1 MEQEVSV
8 MMSIGISVYP
18 TDGDDGETLLRK
30 ADVAMYRAKSEGK
43 SCYRFYCDG
52 MSQAGADRLRLESR
66 LRRAAERGELFLNY
80 QPQVDLN
87 TGRIYGAE
95 ALLRWHDPGY
105 GIISPKAFIPIAEES
120 GLIIPIGEWLL
131 RTACLQAKEWQGS
144 ALNQIR
150 LSVNISLRQFMQK
163 EFAQVVGRILKETG
177 LDAGDLE
184 LELTESIIMENAES
198 VINILNELK
207 QIGVRLAIDDF
218 GTGYSSLMYLKLMP
232 IDIIKID
239 QSFVN
244 DMTVNK
250 DDASICDAIIKLA
263 KSLNLEVIAEGV
275 ETLDQIELLKRL
287 DCNNI
292 QGYVISK
299 PLGCKEFEMFLSKD
313 WIFPI
318 LQRSS
323 L

>member
-1 MEQEVSV
+1 M
-8 MMSIGISVYP
+8 
-18 TDGDDGETLLRK
+18 K
-30 ADVAMYRAKSEGK
+30 
-43 SCYRFYCDG
+43 
-52 MSQAGADRLRLESR
+52 
-66 LRRAAERGELFLNY
+66 
-80 QPQVDLN
+80 
-87 TGRIYGAE
+87 E
-95 ALLRWHDPGY
+95 A
-105 GIISPKAFIPIAEES
+105 
-120 GLIIPIGEWLL
+120 
-131 RTACLQAKEWQGS
+131 
-144 ALNQIR
+144 
-150 LSVNISLRQFMQK
+150 
-163 EFAQVVGRILKETG
+163 G
-177 LDAGDLE
+177 LDAGYLE
-184 LELTESIIMENAES
+184 LELTESIIMDNAET
-198 VINILNELK
+198 VINILDELK
-207 QIGVRLAIDDF
+207 QIGVSLAIDDF
-218 GTGYSSLMYLKLMP
+218 GTGYSSLIYLKHMP

-292 QGYVISK
+292 QGYIVSK

-313 WIFPI
+313 WIFPT